1 MLLAWAVQRGTAL
14 LTTPKTAARARENF
28 DISALPEDALDEI
41 NRIQTR
47 QRLNEVVKT
56 GIPGFIPQGRNSM
69 KAKPQQEQ
77 SMQEEQIRTALNAHW
92 HASAAGDANAEHD
105 IYDDD
110 AICDYPQSGERILGR
125 SNLQALRSHH
135 PGKPSGFKVKRILGN
150 GDLWITEYTITYQER
165 LAYTVSIMEFR
176 NGKVVHET
184 QYFADPFEA
193 PAWRRQWVQQ
203 IA

>member
-1 MLLAWAVQRGTAL
+1 M
-14 LTTPKTAARARENF
+14 E
-28 DISALPEDALDEI
+28 
-41 NRIQTR
+41 
-47 QRLNEVVKT
+47 
-56 GIPGFIPQGRNSM
+56 
-69 KAKPQQEQ
+69 AKPQPKQFSQEGQ
-77 SMQEEQIRTALNAHW
+77 VRADLNKHW
-92 HASAAGDANAEHD
+92 QASAAGDVDAEHE
-105 IYDDD
+105 IYADD

-135 PGKPSGFKVKRILGN
+135 PGKPSGFEVKRILGN
-150 GDLWITEYTITYQER
+150 GDLWTSEYIITYLGR

-193 PAWRRQWVQQ
+193 PVWRSQWVQQ